1 MAAIIIPAYN
11 EGAIISR
18 ALQSLLRQVNDE
30 DEIIVVANGCADDT
44 AAKARAFE
52 PRVTV
57 IETHIPS
64 KINALNLGDAAA
76 KTYPRIY
83 FDADV
88 EFTEGSV
95 AAIKNTLSKGV
106 LLAVSPEPLMDFS
119 RSSWFVKAY
128 YHIWHAMPFCRSGL
142 IGGCVYALSETG
154 RKRFDQFPDVIAD
167 DGFARALFKEHER
180 GVAPGA
186 ISRLVAP
193 ANATFLMKI
202 KVRSRMGQIQ
212 LARLFPELVANED
225 KQRGSSILTA
235 LSDVSQWP
243 KVAVY
248 LFVTV
253 YSRVKAYY
261 RLKYEKQFKW
271 DRDTST
277 RT

>member
-18 ALQSLLRQVNDE
+18 ALQSLLMQVDDE
-30 DEIIVVANGCADDT
+30 DEIIVIANGCVDDT
-44 AAKARAFE
+44 ALKARAFA

-64 KINALNLGDAAA
+64 KINALNMGDAAA

-88 EFTEGSV
+88 EFADGSV
-95 AAIKNTLSKGV
+95 QAIKRRLAQGD
-106 LLAVSPEPLMDFS
+106 LLAVSPQPLMDFS

-128 YHIWHAMPFCRSGL
+128 YKIWHAMPFCRSGL
-142 IGGCVYALSETG
+142 IGGCVYALSEAG
-154 RKRFDQFPDVIAD
+154 RKRFEQFPDVIAD

-186 ISRLVAP
+186 VSKLVAP
-193 ANATFLMKI
+193 ASCRFLMKI

-225 KQRGSSILTA
+225 KQRGSSINNA
-235 LSDVSQWP
+235 LSDIRQWP
-243 KVAVY
+243 E
-248 LFVTV
+248 VTV
-253 YSRVKAYY
+253 YLYVTIVSRIKAYY
-261 RLKYEKQFKW
+261 RLKFEKQFKW

-277 RT
+277 RA